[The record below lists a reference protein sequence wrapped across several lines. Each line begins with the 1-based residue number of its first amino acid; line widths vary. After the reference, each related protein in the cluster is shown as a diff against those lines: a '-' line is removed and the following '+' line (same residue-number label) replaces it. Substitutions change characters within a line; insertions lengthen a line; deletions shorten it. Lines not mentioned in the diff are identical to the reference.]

1 MKIVMVD
8 DCAYVGQELRKEL
21 IKRGFE
27 VDHYFFSKSLIP
39 KTATLK
45 MAWKLRRTKHDMVHA
60 HFCRSAVYA
69 AYLSGKPY
77 IAHCHGTDI
86 RSGISWPKR
95 RCLKKARKVLVST
108 PDLLKILPDATWL
121 PNPIATERFKPLKQ
135 HDGNKVL
142 YFHHW
147 YEDLSLEVRRTC
159 EKLGYSLTIP
169 MFYSV
174 PYERLHLFLND
185 FDIFVDRYAIKSYS
199 KTALEA
205 MACGL
210 VVIGFEDTLEEAF
223 EQFADGSERKKRVTW
238 QNEHIL
244 PRHNSKTIVN
254 QLIEIYNQLAASP
267 RLS

>member
-8 DCAYVGQELRKEL
+8 DCAYVGQELRREL
-21 IKRGFE
+21 VKRGFE

-45 MAWKLRRTKHDMVHA
+45 MAWKLKRTKHDLIHA

-86 RSGISWPKR
+86 RLGLNWLKK

-108 PDLLKILPDATWL
+108 PDMLEILPDATWL
-121 PNPIATERFKPLKQ
+121 PNPVNMERFKPLEK

-142 YFHHW
+142 YFPHW
-147 YEDLSLEVRRTC
+147 YEDLSLKVRQAC
-159 EKLGYSLTIP
+159 EKLGYDLTISK
-169 MFYSV
+169 FYSV
-174 PYERLHLFLND
+174 PYEKLHLFLNKY
-185 FDIFVDRYAIKSYS
+185 DIFVDRYAIKSYS

-210 VVIGFEDTLEEAF
+210 PAIGYGHDLEESLKKLKR
-223 EQFADGSERKKRVTW
+223 QHEREELVKW
-238 QNEHIL
+238 QNEIL
-244 PRHNSKTIVN
+244 LSTHVVEAVANR
-254 QLIEIYNQLAASP
+254 LIGIYESVFQ
-267 RLS
+267 

>member
-27 VDHYFFSKSLIP
+27 VDHYFFSKSFMP
-39 KTATLK
+39 KVATLN
-45 MAWKLRRTKHDMVHA
+45 MAWKLRRTKHDLIHA

-69 AYLSGKPY
+69 AYLSGRPY

-86 RSGISWPKR
+86 RSGLSWLKK

-108 PDLLKILPDATWL
+108 SDMVEILPDATWL
-121 PNPIATERFKPLKQ
+121 PTPIDMERFKPLRK

-142 YFHHW
+142 YFPHW
-147 YEDLSLEVRRTC
+147 YEDLSFEVRRAC

-169 MFYSV
+169 EFYSV
-174 PYERLHLFLND
+174 PHEKLHLFLND
-185 FDIFVDRYAIKSYS
+185 FDIFVDRYTIKSYS

-210 VVIGFEDTLEEAF
+210 IVIGSEHTPGTAF
-223 EQFADGSERKKRVTW
+223 EQFADGSERKKRVKW

-254 QLIEIYNQLAASP
+254 QLIEIYNQLEA
-267 RLS
+267 